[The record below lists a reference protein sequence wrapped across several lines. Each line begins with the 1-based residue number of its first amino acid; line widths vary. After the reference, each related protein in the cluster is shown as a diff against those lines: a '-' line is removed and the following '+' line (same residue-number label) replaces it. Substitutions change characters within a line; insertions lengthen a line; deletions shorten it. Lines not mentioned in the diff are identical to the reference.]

1 MIWHADA
8 KNPKRVYRACQ
19 QSPSGTRKTSKG
31 TSTHGV
37 SNRPVWHSVPD
48 LPMCSKGNPKE
59 FSAGRMFLFWIL
71 FGNVVLNFWYTFC
84 EEVNI
89 FSYSRELPHCHR
101 HCASALKFLWGWG
114 RASNGSRLRAY
125 HSTFRFNYMELLET
139 SRAYGILVP
148 LGARC
153 RAVPGKA
160 AAQVSPRKKGR
171 FLFLASCTRT
181 LGSGTLCAVSN
192 FMSRSSSVLHPSPA
206 CHGGVMARG
215 PA

>member
-1 MIWHADA
+1 
-8 KNPKRVYRACQ
+8 
-19 QSPSGTRKTSKG
+19 
-31 TSTHGV
+31 
-37 SNRPVWHSVPD
+37 
-48 LPMCSKGNPKE
+48 
-59 FSAGRMFLFWIL
+59 
-71 FGNVVLNFWYTFC
+71 
-84 EEVNI
+84 
-89 FSYSRELPHCHR
+89 
-101 HCASALKFLWGWG
+101 
-114 RASNGSRLRAY
+114 
-125 HSTFRFNYMELLET
+125 MELLES

-148 LGARC
+148 LSARC

-192 FMSRSSSVLHPSPA
+192 SMSRLSSVLDPSPA